1 MYWLWPLLAGLSTT
15 GLEISYRTTSGFQWW
30 WLVAGAAVQVA
41 FWQTF
46 RGAPSLLMAGGIIA
60 AVHLVTRVGVSHFW
74 LDEPVV
80 RGNLVVAVG
89 LLGALVIGWVWR

>member
-1 MYWLWPLLAGLSTT
+1 MQL
-15 GLEISYRTTSGFQWW
+15 
-30 WLVAGAAVQVA
+30 A

-46 RGAPSLLMAGGIIA
+46 RGAPSLLLAGGAIA
-60 AVHLVTRVGVSHFW
+60 AIHLVTRVGVSHFW

-89 LLGALVIGWVWR
+89 LLGVLVIGWVWR